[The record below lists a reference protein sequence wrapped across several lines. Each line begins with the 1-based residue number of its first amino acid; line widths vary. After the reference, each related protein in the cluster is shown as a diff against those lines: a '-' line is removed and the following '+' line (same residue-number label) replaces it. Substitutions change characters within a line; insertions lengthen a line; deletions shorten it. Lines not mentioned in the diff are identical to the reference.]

1 MMPILGDNIIV
12 IDFNGINDLPIYRE
26 TTVIWVEGQKLYID
40 HPIVDIM
47 GDTCNI
53 FSEEDYQIGWF
64 TLDEKLP
71 KMNDLVEKIANIE

>member
-47 GDTCNI
+47 GGICNI

-71 KMNDLVEKIANIE
+71 KMNELIEKIANIE